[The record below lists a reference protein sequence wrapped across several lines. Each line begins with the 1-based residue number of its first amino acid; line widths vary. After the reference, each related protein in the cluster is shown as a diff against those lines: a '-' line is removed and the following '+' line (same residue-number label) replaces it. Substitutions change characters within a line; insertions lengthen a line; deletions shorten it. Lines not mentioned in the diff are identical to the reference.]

1 MQTVKENII
10 NVQELEPRLR
20 HQTIFDTFD
29 TLQEG
34 ESLLIHNNHDPKPVF
49 YQLINRSGNIFT
61 WEYLQQGPQ
70 WWDIRVTR
78 IVPASLSEGGT
89 FVINVPILEPQQK
102 HASFFQVF
110 DSMAPR

>member
-34 ESLLIHNNHDPKPVF
+34 E
-49 YQLINRSGNIFT
+49 FT
-61 WEYLQQGPQ
+61 Y
-70 WWDIRVTR
+70 
-78 IVPASLSEGGT
+78 S
-89 FVINVPILEPQQK
+89 
-102 HASFFQVF
+102 
-110 DSMAPR
+110 